1 MTAEPPYDIELTH
14 VFDAQI
20 ERVYEAFTDPD
31 QFAEWYG
38 PVGFPV
44 RRDTVELDARVGG
57 SQRFTMVAEADPSMR
72 TAFIGTFTEVV
83 PHHLLA
89 SSGSWDGIPGQ
100 AETWPSHLRVE
111 FHDETGRTRLV
122 VREGPHPAGT
132 ADLGRQAWQMMFA
145 NIETQMAASSGR
157 RSDP

>member
-14 VFDAQI
+14 VFDAPR

-57 SQRFTMVAEADPSMR
+57 SQRFTMVAEADPSMQ
-72 TAFIGTFTEVV
+72 TAFIGRFTEVV
-83 PHHLLA
+83 PNQLLA

-100 AETWPSHLRVE
+100 AEPWPSHLRVE
-111 FHDETGRTRLV
+111 FHDENGRTRLV
-122 VREGPHPAGT
+122 VREGPHPAGA

-145 NIETQMAASSGR
+145 SIETRLA
-157 RSDP
+157 D

>member
-1 MTAEPPYDIELTH
+1 METEMTAEPPYDIELTH

-111 FHDETGRTRLV
+111 FHDETAGLGSSYAKARTPPEPRTWAVRHGR
-122 VREGPHPAGT
+122 
-132 ADLGRQAWQMMFA
+132 
-145 NIETQMAASSGR
+145 
-157 RSDP
+157 